1 MQGRSA
7 CELVHV
13 FVTITVC
20 TLLGPDWLTAWLL
33 KCYSLWANLRQLL
46 YPLNSAYEWTLTHF
60 NSLNVCPS
68 FRQSVRL
75 SVDAMICFWRHISA
89 FGGLFFGSGNRTW
102 VATHPCKQHP
112 PTSLLIFVRFGAK
125 ILCVSVGRSVY
136 SLGSFSFFF
145 SIVHLKMSL
154 ISNPFNIFTLWYF
167 FSIRGICSIFLE
179 KGYMIFSGVLGRFV
193 KSFISSFSMYSFSPR
208 VLF

>member
-7 CELVHV
+7 CESVHV

-46 YPLNSAYEWTLTHF
+46 YPLNSAYEWILTHF

-102 VATHPCKQHP
+102 VATHPCNQHP
-112 PTSLLIFVRFGAK
+112 PLYGY
-125 ILCVSVGRSVY
+125 LCVLVQKFYAYLWVGLSILSVLLV
-136 SLGSFSFFF
+136 FF
-145 SIVHLKMSL
+145 STVHLKMSL

-179 KGYMIFSGVLGRFV
+179 KGYMIFSRGAGETF
-193 KSFISSFSMYSFSPR
+193 
-208 VLF
+208 